1 VRLNKKTFISF
12 IFSLSIQPVFAIGPI
27 LIDAAVVGSAQSPL
41 IEPQQFQFEVG
52 QEYLLVIDNDSSD
65 SIAFNFGTF
74 GQKVFTMSVFGTS
87 SMSQD
92 AMVINGH
99 SKLQWQFRPQEAG
112 EYTYY
117 ASNTSLN
124 KRGSDGKIVVKKLE
138 VANPMVSAES
148 ETDLT
153 INTEVKTAKQKQR
166 GLRD

>member
-1 VRLNKKTFISF
+1 MHLNKKMLIS
-12 IFSLSIQPVFAIGPI
+12 IILSLSMYPVYAIGPI

-41 IEPQQFQFEVG
+41 IEPQQFQFDVG
-52 QEYLLVIDNDSSD
+52 QEYLLVIANDSSD
-65 SIAFNFGTF
+65 SIAFNFGAF
-74 GQKVFTMSVFGTS
+74 GQKVFTMSVNGTS

-112 EYTYY
+112 EFTFY
-117 ASNTSLN
+117 ASNTGVN

-138 VANPMVSAES
+138 VAKPIVTAES
-148 ETDLT
+148 MTETQSKEDS
-153 INTEVKTAKQKQR
+153 KTTRKKVR